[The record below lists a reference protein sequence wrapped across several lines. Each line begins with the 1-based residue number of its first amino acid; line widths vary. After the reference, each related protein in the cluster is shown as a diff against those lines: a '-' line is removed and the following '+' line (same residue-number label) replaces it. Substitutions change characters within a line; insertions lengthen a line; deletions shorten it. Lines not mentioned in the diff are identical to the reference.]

1 MKSRMLLCAVSLVG
15 LTVLVTEQV
24 VSQERN
30 ASGKPGPQEPAAPQ
44 AQADTESLVDT
55 WVRHAMPGEHHRLLG
70 RMAGSWNMAIEYR
83 MNADAPVVTSEG
95 TCHRKWILGNRF
107 VLEEFDG
114 GSLALPFQGLAIYG
128 YDSFDRK
135 YTSVWVDTMN
145 TAITTSMGTCQEPCQ
160 VVDFVGR
167 HGDPW
172 TGTKRPS
179 RGVTRFVND
188 NEHVLELY
196 ESGSDGKEFKIL
208 QIVYTRQ

>member
-24 VSQERN
+24 VSQDRD
-30 ASGKPGPQEPAAPQ
+30 APGKPAPQEPAAPR
-44 AQADTESLVDT
+44 AESDTESLVDT

-95 TCHRKWILGNRF
+95 TCQRKWILGKRF

-128 YDSFDRK
+128 YDSFEGK

-145 TAITTSMGTCQEPCQ
+145 TAITTSVGTCQEACE
-160 VVDFVGR
+160 VIAFVGR

-172 TGTKRPS
+172 TGIKRPS

-188 NEHVLELY
+188 NKHVLELY
-196 ESGSDGKEFKIL
+196 EPGSEGKEFKIL

>member
-1 MKSRMLLCAVSLVG
+1 MRLRMSLCAISLVG
-15 LTVLVTEQV
+15 ATALVTSKV
-24 VSQERN
+24 ASQNRD
-30 ASGKPGPQEPAAPQ
+30 APAEPAPQ
-44 AQADTESLVDT
+44 KPNEPEAEADTESLVDT
-55 WVRHAMPGEHHRLLG
+55 WARHAMPGEHHRVLA
-70 RMAGSWNMAIEYR
+70 RMLGSWNMAIEYR

-95 TCHRKWILGNRF
+95 TCQRKWILGKRF

-128 YDSFDRK
+128 YDSFEGK

-145 TAITTSMGTCQEPCQ
+145 TAITTSVGTCQEPCQ

-196 ESGSDGKEFKIL
+196 EPGSDGKEFKIL